1 MRHRSPKCHYSGFC
15 LILCLA
21 LQRVTIIVSEGE
33 RSFYHSVQ
41 NAAAPAHE
49 ALMLHAAAAND
60 NSEEAG
66 PSSPRENPHCLPATC
81 WGTMYFAMANI
92 RYKVAMGS
100 KLRLRY
106 FVECCG
112 TE

>member
-1 MRHRSPKCHYSGFC
+1 M
-15 LILCLA
+15 LCLA

-49 ALMLHAAAAND
+49 ALMLHAAAADD

-66 PSSPRENPHCLPATC
+66 PSSPRESSPL
-81 WGTMYFAMANI
+81 FASHLL
-92 RYKVAMGS
+92 GS
-100 KLRLRY
+100 KMFRHGNNQIQDCY
-106 FVECCG
+106 G
-112 TE
+112 